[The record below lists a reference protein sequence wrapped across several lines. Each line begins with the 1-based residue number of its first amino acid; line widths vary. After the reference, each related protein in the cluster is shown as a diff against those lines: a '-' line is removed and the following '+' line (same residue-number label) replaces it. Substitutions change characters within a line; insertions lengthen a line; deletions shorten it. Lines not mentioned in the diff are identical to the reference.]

1 MKPRAYFP
9 TQRRPVWFAVSADD
23 LLLHFTADQLNAKQR
38 ADDKENKDLIA
49 MLQVGTLFLGK
60 PGDRTSLYDA
70 FNSSPW
76 RAYLDRY
83 HQNFLVMGLAPIA
96 LSDVQYFPRDDFY
109 RGITDV
115 RPDELVTVY
124 LVSGS
129 NQRLHD
135 STDLLDVSR
144 RVNSKMYLASQ
155 AALWSIPVP
164 ETFVTTRLLLNGRE
178 TRKGAEEFL
187 QRFGPQVMLKVMGLA
202 GSRNVTVV
210 NNLEEAIAWV
220 ADLRDEE
227 PVLLQRRLVFDEWAE
242 MTVDLFVSD
251 DEIHIDNIR
260 KILFA
265 NGLWVGNYIRAT
277 QKLGPAQQ
285 AALLRVGEFV
295 RSEGYTAPE
304 GLNCGL
310 DFFVPKSGEDSVVIT
325 EINARFT
332 GGLMP
337 AEVVRRL
344 NLSERDTVVCFATV
358 GRDRF
363 DDYLAFNERYLFGN
377 SSAAFATLPLGFSPF
392 TTTIDGREVIFVWQ
406 MIWGDFTAAVAA
418 KNHELGAAELA
429 VLDLVNLESVR

>member
-9 TQRRPVWFAVSADD
+9 TQRQPVWFAVSADD

-38 ADDKENKDLIA
+38 VDDKENKDLIA

-60 PGDRTSLYDA
+60 PGDRTSLYEA
-70 FNSSPW
+70 FSDEPW
-76 RAYLDRY
+76 RSSLERY
-83 HQNFLVMGLAPIA
+83 HRNFQKMGLKPISLA
-96 LSDVQYFPRDDFY
+96 DVHFFPREDFY
-109 RGITDV
+109 RGIRNL

-129 NQRLHD
+129 NRQLHD
-135 STDLLDVSR
+135 SDTVLEVSR
-144 RVNSKMYLASQ
+144 RVNSKMYLASK
-155 AALWSIPVP
+155 AAEWSIPVP
-164 ETFVTTRLLLNGRE
+164 ESCVITKHALSGAQGR
-178 TRKGAEEFL
+178 RDAADFL
-187 QRFGPQVMLKVMGLA
+187 RRHGPQVMLKVMGLA
-202 GSRNVTVV
+202 GSRNVTVI
-210 NNLEEAIAWV
+210 NSLEEAITWV

-227 PVLLQRRLVFDEWAE
+227 PVLLQQKLAFDDWVE

-251 DEIHIDNIR
+251 ADIHIDNIR
-260 KILFA
+260 QILFA

-277 QKLGPAQQ
+277 QKLGPAQR

-310 DFFVPKSGEDSVVIT
+310 DFFVPRSGTDSVIAT

-344 NLSERDTVVCFATV
+344 KLGERDTVVCFATV
-358 GRDRF
+358 SRDRP

-377 SSAAFATLPLGFSPF
+377 RNAAFATLPLGFSPF
-392 TTTIDGREVIFVWQ
+392 TTQIDGREVIFVWQ
-406 MIWGDFTAAVAA
+406 MIWGDFDAAVAA
-418 KNHELGAAELA
+418 KNRELGAAELA
-429 VLDLVNLESVR
+429 VLNLINLESVR

>member
-9 TQRRPVWFAVSADD
+9 TQSRPVWFAVSADD
-23 LLLHFTADQLNAKQR
+23 LLLHFTSDQLNAKQR
-38 ADDKENKDLIA
+38 VDDKENKDLIA

-60 PGDRTSLYDA
+60 PGDRTSLYEA
-70 FNSSPW
+70 FSSEPW
-76 RAYLDRY
+76 RSYLGRY
-83 HQNFLVMGLAPIA
+83 HKNFLAMGLTPIA
-96 LSDVQYFPRDDFY
+96 LSEVHYFPREDFY
-109 RGITDV
+109 RGVRDV
-115 RPDELVTVY
+115 RPGELVTVY

-135 STDLLDVSR
+135 SESVLEVSR
-144 RVNSKMYLASQ
+144 RVNSKMYLASHAEQ
-155 AALWSIPVP
+155 WSIPVP
-164 ETFVTTRLLLNGRE
+164 ETFVTTKLALTSTE
-178 TRKGAEEFL
+178 ARKGAEEFL

-210 NNLEEAIAWV
+210 NGLEEAIAWV
-220 ADLRDEE
+220 ADLRAEE
-227 PVLLQRRLVFDEWAE
+227 PVLLQRKLVFDDWAE

-251 DEIHIDNIR
+251 GDIHIDNIR

-277 QKLGPAQQ
+277 QTLGPAQQ

-310 DFFVPKSGEDSVVIT
+310 DFFVPKSGADSVIVT

-344 NLSERDTVVCFATV
+344 NLSERDTVVCGP
-358 GRDRF
+358 GRDF
-363 DDYLAFNERYLFGN
+363 
-377 SSAAFATLPLGFSPF
+377 
-392 TTTIDGREVIFVWQ
+392 VIADLSDR
-406 MIWGDFTAAVAA
+406 IARDC
-418 KNHELGAAELA
+418 EL
-429 VLDLVNLESVR
+429 VRRR

>member
-9 TQRRPVWFAVSADD
+9 NQSQPVWFAVSADD

-38 ADDKENKDLIA
+38 VDDKENKDLIA

-60 PGDRTSLYDA
+60 PGDRTSLYEA
-70 FNSSPW
+70 FSSKPW
-76 RAYLDRY
+76 RSYLGRY
-83 HQNFLVMGLAPIA
+83 HKNFLAMGLTPIA
-96 LSDVQYFPRDDFY
+96 LPDVHYFPREDFY
-109 RGITDV
+109 RGVIDA

-129 NQRLHD
+129 NQQLHD
-135 STDLLDVSR
+135 SEEVLEVSR
-144 RVNSKMYLASQ
+144 RVNSKMYLASK
-155 AALWSIPVP
+155 AAQWSIPVP
-164 ETFVTTRLLLNGRE
+164 ETFVTTKLALSSPE
-178 TRKGAEEFL
+178 TRKGVEEFL

-210 NNLEEAIAWV
+210 NSLEEAIAWV

-227 PVLLQRRLVFDEWAE
+227 PVLLQRKLVFDDWAE

-251 DEIHIDNIR
+251 GDIHIDNIR

-277 QKLGPAQQ
+277 QKLGPAQR

-310 DFFVPKSGEDSVVIT
+310 DFFVPKSGADTVIVT

-377 SSAAFATLPLGFSPF
+377 RAAMFATLPLGFSPF
-392 TTTIDGREVIFVWQ
+392 TTVIDGREVVFVWQ
-406 MIWGDFTAAVAA
+406 MIWGDFDAAVAA
-418 KNHELGAAELA
+418 KNLELGAAELA
-429 VLDLVNLESVR
+429 VLDLINLESVR

>member
-9 TQRRPVWFAVSADD
+9 TQSQPVWFAVSADD
-23 LLLHFTADQLNAKQR
+23 LLLHFTVDQLNAKQR
-38 ADDKENKDLIA
+38 VDDKENKDLIA

-60 PGDRTSLYDA
+60 PGDRTSLYEA
-70 FNSSPW
+70 FSAEPW
-76 RAYLDRY
+76 RSYLERY
-83 HQNFLVMGLAPIA
+83 HQNFRAMGLTPIA
-96 LSDVQYFPRDDFY
+96 LSDVHFFPREDFY
-109 RGITDV
+109 RGVRDL

-135 STDLLDVSR
+135 SEAILDVSR
-144 RVNSKMYLASQ
+144 RVNSKMYLASH
-155 AALWSIPVP
+155 AAQWSIPVP
-164 ETFVTTRLLLNGRE
+164 ETYVTTKQALSRPGER
-178 TRKGAEEFL
+178 RAAEDFL
-187 QRFGPQVMLKVMGLA
+187 RVYGPQVMLKVMGLA
-202 GSRNVTVV
+202 GARNVTVV
-210 NNLEEAIAWV
+210 NSLEQAIAWV

-227 PVLLQRRLVFDEWAE
+227 PVLLQRKLAFDDWAE

-251 DEIHIDNIR
+251 NDIHIDNIR

-265 NGLWVGNYIRAT
+265 NGLWVGNYIRAS

-310 DFFVPKSGEDSVVIT
+310 DFFVPKNGADTVIVT

-344 NLSERDTVVCFATV
+344 KLGERDTVVCFATV

-363 DDYLAFNERYLFGN
+363 DDYLAFNERYLYGN
-377 SSAAFATLPLGFSPF
+377 RSASFATLPLGFSPF
-392 TTTIDGREVIFVWQ
+392 TTVIEGREVIFVWQ
-406 MIWGDFTAAVAA
+406 MIWGDFDAAVAA
-418 KNHELGAAELA
+418 KNHELGTAELA
-429 VLDLVNLESVR
+429 VLDLINLESVR

>member
-9 TQRRPVWFAVSADD
+9 TQNKPVWFAVSADD

-38 ADDKENKDLIA
+38 VDDKENKDLIA

-60 PGDRTSLYDA
+60 PGDRTSLYEA
-70 FNSSPW
+70 FSSAPW
-76 RAYLDRY
+76 RAYLGRY
-83 HQNFLVMGLAPIA
+83 HQNFLAMGLTPIG
-96 LSDVQYFPRDDFY
+96 LSDVHYFPREDFY
-109 RGITDV
+109 RGV
-115 RPDELVTVY
+115 RDTRSDELVTVY

-129 NQRLHD
+129 NRQLHD
-135 STDLLDVSR
+135 GDQVLEVSQ

-155 AALWSIPVP
+155 AAKWSIPVP
-164 ETFVTTRLLLNGRE
+164 ETCVTTKLALSRPE
-178 TRKGAEEFL
+178 SRKDVEEFL
-187 QRFGPQVMLKVMGLA
+187 ERFGPQVMLKVMGLA
-202 GSRNVTVV
+202 GSRNVTVI
-210 NNLEEAIAWV
+210 NGLDEAVAWV

-227 PVLLQRRLVFDEWAE
+227 PVLLQRKLAFDDWAE

-251 DEIHIDNIR
+251 DDIHIDNIR

-277 QKLGPAQQ
+277 QKLAPAQQ

-295 RSEGYTAPE
+295 RSEGYSAPE

-310 DFFVPKSGEDSVVIT
+310 DFFVPKSGADSVVVT

-344 NLSERDTVVCFATV
+344 KLGERDTVVCFATV

-363 DDYLAFNERYLFGN
+363 DDYLAFNERHLFGDR
-377 SSAAFATLPLGFSPF
+377 SAQFATLPLGFSPF

-406 MIWGDFTAAVAA
+406 MIWGDFDAAVAA
-418 KNHELGAAELA
+418 KNHEMGTTELA
-429 VLDLVNLESVR
+429 VLDLINLESVR